1 MREIASYRQRPVKGW
16 SSAMDFGRAKNQ
28 SRAIGRPCRYAS
40 FLMQIFVVTALVVHC
55 HCALAAAAAN
65 GLGRV
70 NLTDRK
76 AATQA
81 SVKMAAISAISWRVH
96 NVQVMAFTPLLWVG
110 D

>member
-1 MREIASYRQRPVKGW
+1 MREIASYRRRPVKGW
-16 SSAMDFGRAKNQ
+16 SSAMDFDRAKNQ

-55 HCALAAAAAN
+55 HCALTAAAAN

>member
-1 MREIASYRQRPVKGW
+1 
-16 SSAMDFGRAKNQ
+16 
-28 SRAIGRPCRYAS
+28 
-40 FLMQIFVVTALVVHC
+40 MQIFVVPALVVQC
-55 HCALAAAAAN
+55 HCALRAAAAN